1 MNLEKSQE
9 DIVIS
14 PSGNNLRILYITVG
28 IIIGVLIL
36 WIIIIVL
43 TQEHPLKIL
52 TDMTNY
58 SLQLNMVSDSSLSP
72 LSLPQLL

>member
-58 SLQLNMVSDSSLSP
+58 SLQLNMVSDTGP
-72 LSLPQLL
+72 NLPQLL